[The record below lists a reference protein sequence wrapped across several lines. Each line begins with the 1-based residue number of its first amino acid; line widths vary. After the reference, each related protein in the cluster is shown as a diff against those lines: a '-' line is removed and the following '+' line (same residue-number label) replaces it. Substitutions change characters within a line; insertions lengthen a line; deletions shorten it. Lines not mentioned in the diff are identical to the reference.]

1 VVSVEAEVLIVFGG
15 LGLFLLGMVVL
26 TEGLRHLAG
35 DALRR
40 LLSQFTKTPL
50 RGVAAGA
57 LTTAI
62 IQSSSATTVTA
73 VGFVGAGLLT
83 FPQGLGIVFGANIG
97 TTITGWIVAVVGFKL
112 KLGLIVLPL
121 VFLGVLLRLFSTT
134 RLRHFGWAL
143 AGFGL
148 LFVGIDA
155 MQQGMAPFQGAVTP
169 ADFPDDTLF
178 GRLQLVLI
186 GIAITLVTQSSS
198 AGVAA
203 ALVALSAGAIS
214 FPQAAAM
221 VIGMD
226 VGTTFTAVL
235 ATLGGSTASR
245 QTGYAHVVY
254 NLFTGTIAFFLLGP
268 FAVVVDP
275 WVSSGNVGDTQIS
288 LVAFHTTFNT
298 LGVLLVLP
306 FTRPFAGLI
315 VRLVPERGPPLLRR
329 LDERLLRDPAAA
341 VDAVAATIR
350 DISGLLVGILL
361 DLLDPQNRQPIE
373 AARFAAAR
381 EALDATRDFAE
392 RIRTDPAN
400 QQAHWRHQASVHAL
414 DHLLRLSRRCAQ
426 EARIEVLQTEPRLR
440 RLAGVLLAAAAKLL
454 EDDESAAVQENR
466 LNRLRSLL
474 REQRRHFRDR
484 MVASAAQQHITA
496 NTALRRLDSVR
507 WLHRVAYHLWRIM
520 HHLRRAEELTPQQP
534 VVGDPTIE
542 VEEDE
547 A

>member
-1 VVSVEAEVLIVFGG
+1 MTLEVLLVFGG

-40 LLSQFTKTPL
+40 LLSQFTRTRL

-97 TTITGWIVAVVGFKL
+97 TTITGWIVAIVGFKL

-121 VFLGVLLRLFSTT
+121 VFLGVLLRLFSKT
-134 RLRHFGWAL
+134 RLRHLGWAL

-155 MQQGMAPFQGAVTP
+155 MQQGMAQFQGAVTP
-169 ADFPDDTLF
+169 ADFPDDTLL
-178 GRLQLVLI
+178 GRFQLVVI

-198 AGVAA
+198 AGVAG
-203 ALVALSAGAIS
+203 ALVALNAGAIS

-254 NLFTGTIAFFLLGP
+254 NLLTGTLAFFLLGP
-268 FAVVVDP
+268 FALAVDP
-275 WVSSGNVGDTQIS
+275 WVSGGNAGDAQIA

-306 FTRPFAGLI
+306 FTGLFARLI
-315 VRLVPERGPPLLRR
+315 IRLVPERGPPLLRR
-329 LDERLLRDPAAA
+329 LDDRLLRDPAAA
-341 VDAVAATIR
+341 VDAVVAAIR
-350 DISGLLVGILL
+350 DIAALLVGILL
-361 DLLDPQNRQPIE
+361 DLLDPRNRRPIE
-373 AARFAAAR
+373 AARFAAAE
-381 EALDATRDFAE
+381 EALEATRTFAE
-392 RIRTDPAN
+392 QIRTDPTN
-400 QQAHWRHQASVHAL
+400 QQAHWRHLASVHAL

-426 EARIEVLQTEPRLR
+426 EARIEVLRTEARLQ
-440 RLAGVLLAAAAKLL
+440 RLARVLHGAAAKLL
-454 EDDESAAVQENR
+454 EDEDPAIQEDR
-466 LNRLRSLL
+466 LDRLRDLL
-474 REQRRHFRDR
+474 RDQRRHYRDR
-484 MVASAAQQHITA
+484 MVASAVQQHITA

-507 WLHRVAYHLWRIM
+507 
-520 HHLRRAEELTPQQP
+520 
-534 VVGDPTIE
+534 
-542 VEEDE
+542 
-547 A
+547 